1 MKAKNLQSPI
11 KQIIVL
17 NNSSSAAIFNIS
29 SIAVPQNKYL
39 NRGTWSKGE
48 IPCSEETKLKHF
60 NLY

>member
-17 NNSSSAAIFNIS
+17 NNSRSAAIFNIS

-39 NRGTWSKGE
+39 NGGT
-48 IPCSEETKLKHF
+48 
-60 NLY
+60 